1 MVAIKNSF
9 IAVVMGSSWESKDW
23 SFESYC
29 HLAEHIIK
37 NQNRPVVLLGGRDQ
51 WDVAEKLV
59 ANTNSPNIINL
70 TGNPL
75 VELTAALKAAA
86 AAVGPDS
93 GPGHLAAAVGTPYVT
108 LFGPTPAGRHVPYG
122 CEQLIVRSNL
132 GCAPC
137 YQKQCPE
144 GHVQCME
151 NIGVDDVA
159 EKISQ
164 ALTDTADF
172 G

>member
-1 MVAIKNSF
+1 MPDVPPAVVAIKNSF

-75 VELTAALKAAA
+75 VDFFANVVVNFVCEINCGNYCEHFCKLYNLLRINLCKFSSELFCEFACI
-86 AAVGPDS
+86 
-93 GPGHLAAAVGTPYVT
+93 
-108 LFGPTPAGRHVPYG
+108 LF
-122 CEQLIVRSNL
+122 CEI
-132 GCAPC
+132 C
-137 YQKQCPE
+137 
-144 GHVQCME
+144 
-151 NIGVDDVA
+151 
-159 EKISQ
+159 
-164 ALTDTADF
+164 
-172 G
+172 